1 MNKYQYKVQGVDYD
15 VEIVEVEGNIAKV
28 KVNGIEFEV
37 ELKEPIHASTM
48 PKHPIA
54 VKKPVA
60 SVAPAA
66 AASPAISPSASAP
79 VTYFCGLPPATSPAA
94 NKPCTVVMRFA
105 STQ

>member
-66 AASPAISPSASAP
+66 AASPAPAP
-79 VTYFCGLPPATSPAA
+79 VAGGRSR
-94 NKPCTVVMRFA
+94 NEGR
-105 STQ
+105 STIARNYHGSEGESG

>member
-54 VKKPVA
+54 VKKPLLRLRHLLQ
-60 SVAPAA
+60 
-66 AASPAISPSASAP
+66 PSRRQEPERRSEHH
-79 VTYFCGLPPATSPAA
+79 CQELSR
-94 NKPCTVVMRFA
+94 K
-105 STQ
+105 

>member
-60 SVAPAA
+60 SAAPFT
-66 AASPAISPSASAP
+66 PI
-79 VTYFCGLPPATSPAA
+79 
-94 NKPCTVVMRFA
+94 
-105 STQ
+105 